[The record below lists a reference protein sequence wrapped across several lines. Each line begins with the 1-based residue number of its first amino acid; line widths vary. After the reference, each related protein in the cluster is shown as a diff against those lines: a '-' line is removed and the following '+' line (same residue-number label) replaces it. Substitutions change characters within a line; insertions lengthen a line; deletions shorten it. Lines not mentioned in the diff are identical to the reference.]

1 MRRQASG
8 APRAPTADLESPLG
22 LVVGGRCPCSLPRCG
37 WLHCRPIS
45 GSAAFPIK
53 AWCGQPKADH
63 FGPIN
68 RKGEAVSSKARPG
81 LLFGF
86 LLVWG
91 RHHKPR
97 PRPPVSANCMYN
109 GEYSCRW
116 RWSSLSGRVS
126 HPTSPMTASSLS
138 LRQPVPTSPVLDSS
152 KKPSQEAKDERLNFR
167 ANERLVSILA
177 QLKDGYGITMSESI
191 RRGVALFSIAKRESA
206 KGRSLAFIDQEG
218 KVVSEVHTI

>member
-8 APRAPTADLESPLG
+8 APRAPMADLESPLG
-22 LVVGGRCPCSLPRCG
+22 LVVGGRCPCSLLRCG
-37 WLHCRPIS
+37 WLHCRPLS

-86 LLVWG
+86 SWLRADTTSPG
-91 RHHKPR
+91 PA
-97 PRPPVSANCMYN
+97 PATANCMYN
-109 GEYSCRW
+109 GEYHHLWCLPGLSGRCDHPTGPMTK
-116 RWSSLSGRVS
+116 SSLS
-126 HPTSPMTASSLS
+126 P
-138 LRQPVPTSPVLDSS
+138 RQPVPTSSVPNSS

-177 QLKDGYGITMSESI
+177 QLKDEYGITMSESI